1 MSVLQIFIS
10 SVRNAMSNSAKMA
23 KKISKKKLLKSK
35 QKKMDFVKLLIKVS
49 MRAAKRSNGV
59 IKDMFLEQALRLDS
73 QLEELESDIKSS
85 DKIKGNA

>member
-1 MSVLQIFIS
+1 
-10 SVRNAMSNSAKMA
+10 MSNSAKMA